1 VSRFDF
7 KRGDTRDDELI
18 FVKDGAQY
26 DPEAAV
32 IKFGIKLAGATS
44 YLVST
49 NLFSKTGSGA
59 TAVWTFAP
67 SFQTSELNTALN
79 IGGIGA
85 ELSAVNAELEF
96 EYTVGTVV
104 VSTKTFPC
112 SIARDINRGNEGT
125 TTFANLTYPAPDAI
139 EVLANKNVANGY
151 CGLNS
156 SGQVASAQLPSYVD
170 DVLEYSTTG
179 GFPATGEAG
188 KIYVATGVNK
198 TYRWSG
204 STYVEI
210 AASPGTTDSL
220 TEGSTNLY
228 FTNARARA
236 ALPDAIGIAVSD
248 EGTNLATGSA
258 NLTFRMPYAVTL
270 TSVRA
275 NVNTAPVGSTINIDI
290 KRAGTSIF
298 STLLSIDANEKT
310 SATAATPAV
319 LSTTSLSD
327 DDELVVSIEQV
338 GSTTPG
344 KGLKLWL
351 RGTRA

>member
-1 VSRFDF
+1 
-7 KRGDTRDDELI
+7 
-18 FVKDGAQY
+18 
-26 DPEAAV
+26 
-32 IKFGIKLAGATS
+32 
-44 YLVST
+44 
-49 NLFSKTGSGA
+49 
-59 TAVWTFAP
+59 
-67 SFQTSELNTALN
+67 
-79 IGGIGA
+79 
-85 ELSAVNAELEF
+85 
-96 EYTVGTVV
+96 
-104 VSTKTFPC
+104 
-112 SIARDINRGNEGT
+112 
-125 TTFANLTYPAPDAI
+125 
-139 EVLANKNVANGY
+139 
-151 CGLNS
+151 
-156 SGQVASAQLPSYVD
+156 VD

-275 NVNTAPVGSTINIDI
+275 NVNTAPVGANVNVDV

-298 STLLSIDANEKT
+298 STILSIDAGEKT
-310 SATAATPAV
+310 SVTAATPAV
-319 LSTTSLSD
+319 LSTTALSD

-344 KGLKLWL
+344 KGLKLWFK
-351 RGTRA
+351 GTRA